1 MAELEAASGVLAK
14 QSADRIAKAE
24 AAAAARA
31 DAVEG
36 LRAQLAALQLASAD
50 DAKTAAKR
58 AEEADGLRQRVA
70 ALEAASSTTAK
81 ETADR
86 IARAEATAATQTKA
100 VEELR
105 KQLAAVQLASADD
118 AKMAA
123 KRAEEAD
130 GLRQKVAELETAS
143 DASAKEAA
151 DRVAHAEAAAAV
163 KDKAVDGLRE
173 QLAALQLSAR
183 NEAKAAAEQLAAAEQ
198 DGKARDGAMAD
209 LRSEADGLKGEIFHL
224 NELLASAETTVDSQQ
239 EKIDGLDAQLNEAL
253 ARKVEELEKYRSE
266 FFGRLREALGDRP
279 DLRVVGDRF
288 VFQSELL
295 FASGSAT
302 LDPDGQAQ
310 LRQLARTLQEV
321 AASIPPELDWVL
333 RVDGH
338 TDRQPI
344 RDAAFHSNW
353 ELSTA
358 RAISVIEFLIDQGIP
373 PQHLAAA
380 GFGEY
385 RPIDTRDDEAA
396 YRRNRRIEFKLTE
409 G

>member
-1 MAELEAASGVLAK
+1 M
-14 QSADRIAKAE
+14 
-24 AAAAARA
+24 
-31 DAVEG
+31 EG

-86 IARAEATAATQTKA
+86 IARAEATAAAQTKA

-105 KQLAAVQLASADD
+105 TQLAAVQLASADD

-151 DRVAHAEAAAAV
+151 DRVAQAEAAAAV

-183 NEAKAAAEQLAAAEQ
+183 NEAKAAAERLAAAEQ
-198 DGKARDGAMAD
+198 DGRARDGAMAD

-239 EKIDGLDAQLNEAL
+239 EKIDGLDAKLNEAL

-302 LDPDGQAQ
+302 SDPDGQAQ
-310 LRQLARTLQEV
+310 LRQLAQH
-321 AASIPPELDWVL
+321 AAGGGGEHP
-333 RVDGH
+333 
-338 TDRQPI
+338 
-344 RDAAFHSNW
+344 
-353 ELSTA
+353 A
-358 RAISVIEFLIDQGIP
+358 RARLGPAGRRPHRPAADSGRRVPLELGAVDRAGDLRDRVPDRRRASRRSTLP
-373 PQHLAAA
+373 PP

-385 RPIDTRDDEAA
+385 RPIDPRDDEVA